1 MRGKHFNTEEPARGR
16 CALVHGSWKRAG
28 ARIACAGACALM
40 VGQMIL
46 PSVALATEL
55 TGGADAAGESA
66 AAAQA
71 APTTEQTTPAQTGV
85 TSTSPQQEPAAS
97 QGAGQG
103 QPSQATST
111 GDAGAGAAG
120 AGTSAA
126 TASSSVQNA
135 APGNASLV
143 DRVATQGVTDVTGGS
158 NTTVDT
164 TVRNNY
170 TDIRTDKTFDLT
182 DGHAVAEGDFSS
194 LDGTALSF
202 AGLGDLPLRAVF
214 DEAAGMTAFD
224 VDVSGIT
231 RQQEERRY
239 ATELTEFKSLMKTTY
254 EGSKLTYTGTTYEP
268 GDVIVGNPDDAFG
281 ESGGKTIIHE
291 IRDDYYTREHVYVQ
305 FNLIISAAETP
316 AIVTAAVE
324 NAKLVYAPGEA
335 PQATATVAAA
345 DADKY
350 EIAYEC
356 WEEMEGSDPRN
367 LEPVAFWYSDGGKY
381 TPSMKKIDHF
391 EEGKLYMY
399 SVALRLKGDN
409 TFGMD
414 CDVTVN
420 GRPMTLVSHTVDGL
434 MLPSVAWMLC
444 EQPIDQ
450 EQAIDLVEIDGAT
463 TVFKVGDKPVFTA
476 GVSAASNS
484 IFQCEFWLGGD
495 GSDVNSVDFWD
506 QKITNHIDAFKAG
519 VTYRYGFYL
528 KARRGFHF
536 TRDTK
541 VKINGV
547 SYNYEWAATD
557 AENLDRDGQTETM
570 WVYTD
575 LTFTP
580 EAAPT
585 PTPVGPE
592 KPATDP
598 GQQPADKG
606 GDKKGDPAAT
616 PSVKTAAVKK
626 GKDASGDAALVSTG
640 DDAAL
645 TVAAMGVAGVTV
657 AAIGV
662 AATRRRS

>member
-1 MRGKHFNTEEPARGR
+1 MQGKHFKTEEPIKGR
-16 CALVHGSWKRAG
+16 CALVHGSWRRAG
-28 ARIACAGACALM
+28 VRIACAGACALM

-55 TGGADAAGESA
+55 AGGADATGGAVA
-66 AAAQA
+66 TAQA
-71 APTTEQTTPAQTGV
+71 APATEQTTPAQTGV
-85 TSTSPQQEPAAS
+85 TSTSLRQEPAAS
-97 QGAGQG
+97 RGAGQG
-103 QPSQATST
+103 QPAQATSA
-111 GDAGAGAAG
+111 GDAGAGAAGAGAAG

-126 TASSSVQNA
+126 SVSRPAQNTV
-135 APGNASLV
+135 PGNASLA
-143 DRVATQGVTDVTGGS
+143 DQVATQGVADVTGGS
-158 NTTVDT
+158 KTTVDT

-170 TDIRTDKTFDLT
+170 TDTRTDRTFDLA

-194 LDGTALSF
+194 LNGTMLSF
-202 AGLGDLPLRAVF
+202 VGLGDLPVQATY
-214 DEAAGMTAFD
+214 DEAAKTTAID
-224 VDVSGIT
+224 VDISGVT

-239 ATELTEFKSLMKTTY
+239 ATDSTEFKNMMKTTY
-254 EGSKLTYTGTTYEP
+254 TGSKLTFTGMTQ
-268 GDVIVGNPDDAFG
+268 NPDG
-281 ESGGKTIIHE
+281 SSIIHE
-291 IRDDYYTREHVYVQ
+291 IHDDYYTREHVYVQ
-305 FNLIISAAETP
+305 FNLIISAAERS
-316 AIVTAAVE
+316 AIAKAAVE

-335 PQATATVAAA
+335 PQASATVAAA
-345 DADKY
+345 DADRY

-367 LEPVAFWYSDGGKY
+367 LEPVAFWYSDSGKY
-381 TPSMKKIDHF
+381 TPSMKKIDRF

-409 TFGMD
+409 TFDED

-420 GRPMTLVSHTVDGL
+420 GRPMTLVSRTVDGL
-434 MLPSVAWMLC
+434 MLPSVTWMLC

-463 TVFKVGDKPVFTA
+463 TTFKAGDKPVFTA
-476 GVSAASNS
+476 GASAASSS
-484 IFQCEFWLGGD
+484 IFQCEFWMGSD

-506 QKITNHIDAFKAG
+506 QNITNHIDAFKAG

-528 KARRGFHF
+528 KAQRGFHF

-547 SYNYEWAATD
+547 SYSYEWAATD

-575 LTFTP
+575 LASTP

-585 PTPVGPE
+585 PAGSENSTSE
-592 KPATDP
+592 P
-598 GQQPADKG
+598 GRPADKG
-606 GDKKGDPAAT
+606 GDKKAEPAAA
-616 PSVKTAAVKK
+616 PSVRTTAAKK
-626 GKDASGDAALVSTG
+626 GKDAPGDAALASTG

-657 AAIGV
+657 AAIGI
-662 AATRRRS
+662 AATKRRS